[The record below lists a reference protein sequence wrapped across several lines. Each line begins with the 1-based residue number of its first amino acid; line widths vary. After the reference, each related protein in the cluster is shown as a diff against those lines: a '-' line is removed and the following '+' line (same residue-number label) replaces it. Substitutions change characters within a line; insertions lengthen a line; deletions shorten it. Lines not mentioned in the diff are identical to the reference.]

1 MPGPINRKK
10 NVTGKASEESVKTE
24 GSGLGQG
31 PVGKSDGYEDR
42 RTQQQPSSSQ
52 RAVGG
57 AQKPVSQQT
66 PTTGGWPFARP
77 KQTSGQASS
86 NSTSTSGSGIGS
98 TRPSQQRPMG
108 QSGPFANRPQGTSD
122 NTTRPQQNSSTPVSK
137 PQQQRPVGQSGPFMH
152 RPQQS
157 SGTQQNNTSANRPQ
171 QSNTSANRPQQSST
185 SYNTRPQQSAGSN
198 FQQTSSNQNSGTRAG
213 GGMGKII
220 LIILAVV
227 LLGGGGGLS
236 GLFGNLF
243 GGGSD
248 TGTTNLNGTTTQQTA
263 TTTQTN
269 TGTSSG
275 LVGSL
280 LGGGSSTTN
289 NAGSGG
295 LLSGLMSGYGS
306 DMLSS
311 LLGGSWYSGQ
321 TGFGATAPATA
332 TTTTTSSSSG
342 GGANMSSV
350 NRSVASGSRAKY
362 TTIKGNNKDTFTLM
376 IYMSGA
382 DLESRSAMGTKD
394 LQEMLSAKF
403 GDSVRVIVYTGGSTN
418 WRNNLV
424 SSKVNQIWQV
434 KNGQMICLQE
444 NAGTGAMTNQATL
457 TSFIQYCAKNFKA
470 NRYALILWDHGSGS
484 VAGYGYDERN
494 KNSGSMSLAGL
505 DNAFRNGGVKFDF
518 IGFDACLMATLENA
532 LMTSKY
538 ADYLIASEETEPG
551 IGWYYTDWLTAL
563 GSNTSISTLDL
574 GKQICDDFV
583 KHCSSECR
591 GQATTLSVIDLAEVS
606 NTVPSQLTA
615 FSQSI
620 TNLISNKEYK
630 TVSNARNGSR
640 EFAASSRIDQV
651 DLTDLCNNMGTKES
665 AALAKALRGA
675 VKYNRTSIGDAYGLS
690 VYFPYQRTSN
700 VEKAASTYAAIGMDD
715 SYTKAIRAFAGVE
728 AGGQAVSFGGGSPV
742 SSLFGMTS
750 GDSSG
755 SADMVGQLLSAFLG
769 GGGNSFF
776 SDRTISE
783 EVLQGY
789 LTENYL
795 KVENL
800 VFQRDEESWKLAM
813 APEQWA
819 LVHGVDRNLFYDN
832 GSGYVDFGLDNLFE
846 FDNEGRLVA
855 DAEATAIAINGQP
868 VAYYH
873 ESDEVISDSEW
884 RITGYVPA
892 LLNDERV
899 ELIVVFDSANE
910 GGYVA
915 GARAVYVNGE
925 TETVAKAADAPAE
938 GDVITFLADLYDYNQ
953 NYIDSYKL
961 GEPITLTGAL
971 TVSDVEL
978 PDASKAMITYRFTD
992 IYNQTY
998 WTPVV
1003 GK

>member
-42 RTQQQPSSSQ
+42 RTQGQPQTSQ
-52 RAVGG
+52 RAVTGS
-57 AQKPVSQQT
+57 QKPVSQQT
-66 PTTGGWPFARP
+66 PTTGTGPFARP
-77 KQTSGQASS
+77 KQTSGQASTS
-86 NSTSTSGSGIGS
+86 STNTSGSGIGS
-98 TRPSQQRPMG
+98 TRPTQQRPTSS
-108 QSGPFANRPQGTSD
+108 QSGPFANRPQNTAG
-122 NTTRPQQNSSTPVSK
+122 NTTRPQQNSSTFTSQPT
-137 PQQQRPVGQSGPFMH
+137 QQRPTSGQGGPFANRPQSTAGNTT

-157 SGTQQNNTSANRPQ
+157 S
-171 QSNTSANRPQQSST
+171 ST
-185 SYNTRPQQSAGSN
+185 YNTRPQQTSSTGSN
-198 FQQTSSNQNSGTRAG
+198 FQQTNTQSGSGTRAG
-213 GGMGKII
+213 GGGLGKII
-220 LIILAVV
+220 LIVLAVV

-248 TGTTNLNGTTTQQTA
+248 TGTTNLNGTTTSQT

-269 TGTSSG
+269 TTQTNTTTSTSSG
-275 LVGSL
+275 LLDSL
-280 LGGGSSTTN
+280 LGGGDTGTTST
-289 NAGSGG
+289 GGG

-311 LLGGSWYSGQ
+311 LLGGSWYSDQ
-321 TGFGATAPATA
+321 TGYGAA
-332 TTTTTSSSSG
+332 TTAAATTTSSSSG
-342 GGANMSSV
+342 GANMSAV

-362 TTIKGNNKDTFTLM
+362 TTIKGNGKDTFTLM
-376 IYMSGA
+376 VYMCGA
-382 DLESRSAMGTKD
+382 DLESKSAMGTKD
-394 LQEMLSAKF
+394 LQEMLAAKF

-434 KNGQMICLQE
+434 KNGQMICLEE

-457 TSFIQYCAKNFKA
+457 TTFIQYCAKNFKA

-505 DNAFRNGGVKFDF
+505 DTAFRNGGVKFDF

-563 GSNTSISTLDL
+563 GNNTSISTLDL

-583 KHCSSECR
+583 KRCSSECR

-606 NTVPSQLTA
+606 NTVPSKLAT

-620 TNLISNKEYK
+620 TTLVANNQYK

-651 DLTDLCNNMGTKES
+651 DLTDLCNNMGTTES
-665 AALAKALRGA
+665 NALATALRGA

-728 AGGQAVSFGGGSPV
+728 AGGQAVSYGGGSPV

-750 GDSSG
+750 GGSSD
-755 SADMVGQLLSAFLG
+755 SADMVSSLLSAFLG
-769 GGGNSFF
+769 GGGSSFF
-776 SDRTISE
+776 SDRSITE
-783 EVLQGY
+783 ETLQLY
-789 LTENYL
+789 LTDNRL
-795 KVENL
+795 DVNAL
-800 VFQRDEESWKLAM
+800 AFQRDGDAWKLGLT
-813 APEQWA
+813 PEQWS
-819 LVHGVDRNLFYDN
+819 LVHGVDRNVFYDN
-832 GSGYVDFGLDNLFE
+832 GKGYVDFGLDNVFE
-846 FDNEGRLVA
+846 FDGEGLLVA
-855 DAEATAIAINGQP
+855 DAEATAVAINGQP

-892 LLNDERV
+892 LLNDQRV

-938 GDVITFLADLYDYNQ
+938 GDVIVFLADLYDYDQ
-953 NYIDSYKL
+953 NYIDSYQL

-998 WTPVV
+998 WTPVI